1 MGEINKGIET
11 FLPTSEPG
19 EHHPE
24 TAVNKCLWASL
35 DLLPEKGQEEA

>member
-11 FLPTSEPG
+11 FPPDSEPG

-24 TAVNKCLWASL
+24 TAVNKYLWASL
-35 DLLPEKGQEEA
+35 DLLPGKCQEKA